1 MQTTNSIDQFILC
14 SDESWVNT
22 LTPDPETELHFP
34 NKKSREVKSGH
45 YVIVKPTPLPNPR
58 LVTVSAELAKELG
71 LDVNDCFKDPRF
83 VRFFSGDI
91 SAFTKPNGESFKSWA
106 TPYALSIY
114 GTDYYE
120 NCPFGTGNGYG
131 DGRAVSV
138 GEVLVKPDGQPKRW
152 ELQLKG
158 GGTTPFCRG
167 ADGRAVFRS
176 SVREFLASEAMYHL
190 GIDTTRALSL
200 VVSDKEKV
208 MRPWYSKGG
217 YKSKNPDVMV
227 ENQAAIT
234 CRVAPSFIRVGHV
247 QLFERKVRRNQD
259 KEKQNL
265 KLMELFLFLKHC
277 LFREFPEILEEEEKK
292 GEDGTYISENSSV
305 SELKRFLSFHG
316 KNFENCVEKS
326 DMWNLAKD
334 SDSLL
339 SPSFYQR
346 CILRML
352 RKSSQKFGNLIAG
365 WLRVGF
371 CQGNFNSDNC
381 LISGRTM
388 DYGPFG
394 FMEKFVPLWCMWVG
408 GGEHFGFLNQPEA
421 AHKNFTSFA
430 KSVLPVMDQPGTSE
444 VYQIINENKTV
455 ILNTVNEMWNRKLG
469 LTSEFSMD
477 AKNLLSRLISLMEHS
492 EADYTIFWRE
502 LAGIAGILSEERDPS
517 EYVSKLEESTFYS
530 PLSDTNKTKW
540 RDWLDTWSTLVFNQ
554 AKENAVSVDS
564 ISTSMKKI
572 SPKYI
577 PREWMLV
584 VAYEEAIQGSNETL
598 LELQNLFTHPY
609 DEQSRDIHTKYYK
622 RAKCEVYSRSTGEG
636 GGVTYMS

>member
-1 MQTTNSIDQFILC
+1 MQTSNSIDQFILC

-22 LTPDPETELHFP
+22 LNPDPETEIYAP

-45 YVIVKPTPLPNPR
+45 YVVVKPTPLPEPR
-58 LVTVSAELAKELG
+58 LVTVSLDMARELG
-71 LDVNDCFKDPRF
+71 LDINDCFNDPRF

-91 SAFTKPNGESFKSWA
+91 SSFTKPNGESFKSWA

-114 GTDYYE
+114 GTDYYQ

-138 GEVLVKPDGQPKRW
+138 GEVLVKPDGEAKRW

-167 ADGRAVFRS
+167 ADGRAVLRS
-176 SVREFLASEAMYHL
+176 SVREFLASEGMFHM
-190 GIDTTRALSL
+190 GISTTRALCL
-200 VVSDKEKV
+200 IVSDKENV
-208 MRPWYSKGG
+208 MRPWYSKSGG
-217 YKSKNPDVMV
+217 KNKNPDIMV

-259 KEKQNL
+259 KEKHIH
-265 KLMELFLFLKHC
+265 KLCELFLFLKHC
-277 LFREFPEILEEEEKK
+277 LFREFPEILAEEEQK
-292 GEDGTYISENSSV
+292 GDDNYITKNTSV

-316 KNFENCVEKS
+316 RNFDQCVEKS
-326 DMWNLAKD
+326 DMWNLAKE
-334 SDSLL
+334 STSLL
-339 SPSFYQR
+339 SPAYYQR
-346 CILRML
+346 CILSML
-352 RKSSQKFGNLIAG
+352 RKSSQKFGDLIAG

-381 LISGRTM
+381 LIAGRTM

-421 AHKNFTSFA
+421 AHKNFTCFA
-430 KSVLPVMDQPGTSE
+430 KSVLPVMDQAGTSE
-444 VYQIINENKTV
+444 VYAIINDNKPG
-455 ILNTVNEMWNRKLG
+455 ILNTVNQMWNSKLG
-469 LTSEFSMD
+469 FTSEFSLD
-477 AKNLLSRLISLMEHS
+477 AKNILSRLVSLLEHS
-492 EADYTIFWRE
+492 QADYTIFWRE
-502 LAGIAGILSEERDPS
+502 LAGIVGTIT
-517 EYVSKLEESTFYS
+517 EESKPADYLAVLENVVFYS
-530 PLSDTNKTKW
+530 PLSDTNKGKW
-540 RDWLDTWSTLVFNQ
+540 TDWLDSWSALLLAQ
-554 AKENAVSVDS
+554 AKENGVSLDS
-564 ISTSMKKI
+564 LSLSLKNL
-572 SPKYI
+572 SPKYV

-584 VAYEEAIQGSNETL
+584 EAYEEAIKGNNELL

-609 DEQSRDIHTKYYK
+609 EEQSPEMQAKYYK
-622 RAKCEVYSRSTGEG
+622 RAPCEIYSVSSAVG
-636 GGVTYMS
+636 GGVNYMS